1 MKNYKG
7 CENMKNI
14 LFYGDSNTWGFNPE
28 DGGRYPY
35 DLRWTTVAEKILG
48 EDYNCVAAGIN
59 GRTTVF
65 DDPWKGCRNGKDAL
79 DFELQSHK
87 PLDLVVIM
95 LGTNDLKFGSADL
108 SARGI
113 ETLMMMVK
121 MANERF
127 CTSSPVFPN
136 GEKILLIS
144 PILIGEIDENH
155 FEYDLIPNGHEES
168 KRFAPLYKAM
178 ADKCGA
184 YFLNAADYAEPCDI
198 DSEHM
203 TPNGHAALGKA
214 VAAKIKEILE

>member
-1 MKNYKG
+1 
-7 CENMKNI
+7 MKNI
-14 LFYGDSNTWGFNPE
+14 LFYGDSNTWGYNPE
-28 DGGRYPY
+28 DGSRYPY
-35 DLRWTTVAEKILG
+35 DVRWTSVAEKLLG
-48 EDYNCVAAGIN
+48 GDYHCVAAGIN

-65 DDPWKGCRNGKDAL
+65 DDPWKGCRNGKDAI

-113 ETLMMMVK
+113 ETIMMMVK

-127 CTSSPVFPN
+127 STSSPVFPD

-144 PILIGEIDENH
+144 PILVGPIGKNH
-155 FEYDLIPNGHEES
+155 FEADLIPDGHEES
-168 KRFAPLYKAM
+168 MRFAPLYKAM

-184 YFLNAADYAEPCDI
+184 YFLDAAQYASPSPI

-203 TPNGHAALGKA
+203 TPDGHLALGKA
-214 VAAKIKEILE
+214 VADKIKEILG

>member
-1 MKNYKG
+1 MI
-7 CENMKNI
+7 NI

-28 DGGRYPY
+28 TGCRYPY
-35 DLRWTTVAEKILG
+35 DVRWTSVAEKALG
-48 EDYNCVAAGIN
+48 EGYNCIAAGIN

-65 DDPWKGCRNGKDAL
+65 DDPWKACRNGKDAL

-95 LGTNDLKFGSADL
+95 LGTNDLKFGDASL

-113 ETLMMMVK
+113 ETIMMMVK

-127 CTSSPVFPN
+127 ITASPVFPN
-136 GEKILLIS
+136 GAKVLLVS

-168 KRFAPLYKAM
+168 MRFASLYKEM

-184 YFLNAADYAEPCDI
+184 YFLDAAKFADPSPI

-203 TPNGHAALGKA
+203 TPEGHSALGKA
-214 VAAKIKEILE
+214 IAEKIKEIFE